1 MRSKIDEK
9 SAAQGYAESRLP
21 QFTEEE
27 EAMVLGSSDF
37 LGLNIYTSFL
47 VYPEQVTRRR
57 PSIDIHLQLHSIST
71 LQGDIEQ
78 VDFYTDQDVG
88 SYQDETWYQS
98 GASWLKVTPW
108 GMRQAITWASRRSGG
123 G

>member
-1 MRSKIDEK
+1 M
-9 SAAQGYAESRLP
+9 
-21 QFTEEE
+21 
-27 EAMVLGSSDF
+27 
-37 LGLNIYTSFL
+37 
-47 VYPEQVTRRR
+47 
-57 PSIDIHLQLHSIST
+57 
-71 LQGDIEQ
+71 QGDIEQ

-123 G
+123 GY

>member
-1 MRSKIDEK
+1 MRNKIDEK

-47 VYPEQVTRRR
+47 VYPEQVTRLQT
-57 PSIDIHLQLHSIST
+57 IHRFQPGDST
-71 LQGDIEQ
+71 PCRA
-78 VDFYTDQDVG
+78 T
-88 SYQDETWYQS
+88 
-98 GASWLKVTPW
+98 
-108 GMRQAITWASRRSGG
+108 
-123 G
+123 

>member
-47 VYPEQVTRRR
+47 VYPEQVTRRL
-57 PSIDIHLQLHSIST
+57 PSS
-71 LQGDIEQ
+71 
-78 VDFYTDQDVG
+78 
-88 SYQDETWYQS
+88 
-98 GASWLKVTPW
+98 
-108 GMRQAITWASRRSGG
+108 
-123 G
+123 

>member
-47 VYPEQVTRRR
+47 VYPEQVTRRL
-57 PSIDIHLQLHSIST
+57 PSSEIFIYIYIYT

>member
-1 MRSKIDEK
+1 MSNKIDEK

-21 QFTEEE
+21 HFTEEE

-47 VYPEQVTRRR
+47 VYPEQVTRRL
-57 PSIDIHLQLHSIST
+57 PSIQIFIST

-78 VDFYTDQDVG
+78 VDFYADQDVG

-123 G
+123 